1 MNLETIFLLLS
12 FVVANSLLAF
22 ILWVGLFTNENMEF
36 DSGFWWIKS
45 IWIPP
50 FGIIASVFFIT
61 ILIPYIIIKI
71 IWEKITFKQQ
81 EQ

>member
-1 MNLETIFLLLS
+1 MNLETIFLLLA
-12 FVVANSLLAF
+12 FVVANTLLAF
-22 ILWVGLFTNENMEF
+22 ILWVGLFTNESMEF
-36 DSGFWWIKS
+36 DSEFWWIKA

-61 ILIPYIIIKI
+61 ILIPFIIIKI
-71 IWEKITFKQQ
+71 ILEKITFKQQ